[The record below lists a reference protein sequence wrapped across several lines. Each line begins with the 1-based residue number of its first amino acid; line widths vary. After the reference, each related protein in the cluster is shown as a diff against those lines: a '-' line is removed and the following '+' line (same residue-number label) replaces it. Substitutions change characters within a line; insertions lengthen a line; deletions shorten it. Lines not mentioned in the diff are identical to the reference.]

1 MGDRG
6 EGERRADRGWWG
18 RMASGRQISI
28 DQGVRGR
35 KIVVRAR
42 SEGDRCS
49 IGASVILFSMVI
61 EEN

>member
-18 RMASGRQISI
+18 RMASGRQFSI
-28 DQGVRGR
+28 DLGGRGI
-35 KIVVRAR
+35 KSGGRAR